1 MCCARASSARLPRS
15 STGDREVSM
24 GSPAC
29 AAAASAVGGAALVA
43 MRPALKTGQLKLG
56 AGAARGSPRLAPP
69 RVGAAF
75 VREPGLRRKRSG
87 VLVPCSRRPRPPRPQ
102 THRAS
107 AFPATFLFPR
117 LSHGGFHTPGVPRS
131 VRGVNLT
138 CPIVSFCLCLLL
150 FWRCSLCAPRTR
162 AVLQIQPREL
172 ASV

>member
-1 MCCARASSARLPRS
+1 MCCARASSARLPRW
-15 STGDREVSM
+15 STGGLELLLRWF
-24 GSPAC
+24 AC

-56 AGAARGSPRLAPP
+56 AGAARGSPLLSLARMRAAVA
-69 RVGAAF
+69 RV
-75 VREPGLRRKRSG
+75 PGLRRKRSG

-138 CPIVSFCLCLLL
+138 CRISSFCLGLLL

-162 AVLQIQPREL
+162 FVLQIQTRTL